1 MSTLTA
7 EQHDLRDKIVAL
19 SAALNTPTSSPLKLA
34 SEIMAFGACAH
45 RASDTDMPIPDEV
58 LLALDDDL
66 RRLALSG
73 IVLVLL
79 GTLQQEGV

>member
-1 MSTLTA
+1 MSTLTT
-7 EQHDLRDKIVAL
+7 EQQDLRDKIVAL
-19 SAALNTPTSSPLKLA
+19 SAALNTPTSSPLQLA
-34 SEIMAFGACAH
+34 AEIMAFGAYAY
-45 RASDTDMPIPDEV
+45 RASDTDMPIPDEL

-79 GTLQQEGV
+79 GTLQQEGA

>member
-1 MSTLTA
+1 MSTLLH
-7 EQHDLRDKIVAL
+7 EQQELRDKIVAL
-19 SAALNTPTSSPLKLA
+19 SSALRDPSSSPLKLA
-34 SEIMAFGACAH
+34 AEIMAFGACAH
-45 RASDTDMPIPDEV
+45 RASDTDMPIPDDV

-79 GTLQQEGV
+79 GTLQQEGA

>member
-1 MSTLTA
+1 MSALL
-7 EQHDLRDKIVAL
+7 HDQQELRAKIVSL
-19 SAALNTPTSSPLKLA
+19 SAALRAPASSPLQLA
-34 SEIMAFGACAH
+34 AEIMAFGACAQ
-45 RASDTDMPIPDEV
+45 RASDTDLPIPDEV

-79 GTLQQEGV
+79 GTLQQEGA